1 MTEPET
7 MQTILIIDD
16 AKENIVVLSR
26 LLKTQ
31 ANIIFA
37 LSGEEGLKIAG
48 TNVPDLILLDISM
61 PGLNGFEV
69 LEHLKQAA
77 ATADIPIIFITGI
90 PDAETEEKGLNLGA
104 VDYITKP
111 FASAVVKARV
121 RHQLK
126 LQRLTTALIDANARL
141 TQLAMSDPLTG
152 AHNRRYFLDAL
163 KKELDRVQRYRH
175 PSILMVFDIDH
186 FKCIN
191 DNHGHD
197 VGDKVI
203 IEMVRISSTILRKN
217 DIFSRF
223 GGEEFTIL
231 LPETPLAEAEQIA
244 NRLCAQI
251 ARTAIETPEQQ
262 LSFTVSCGVTQ
273 LREDDKSP
281 DTILKRADIAL
292 YQAKQSGRNKV
303 IVAGAC
309 D

>member
-1 MTEPET
+1 MSEPET

-31 ANIIFA
+31 ANITFA
-37 LSGEEGLKIAG
+37 LGGKEGLNIAVA
-48 TNVPDLILLDISM
+48 TPPDLILLDISM

-69 LEHLKQAA
+69 LEHLKQTP

-126 LQRLTTALIDANARL
+126 LQRLTTALREANARL

-163 KKELDRVQRYRH
+163 KKELDRVQRYH
-175 PSILMVFDIDH
+175 HSSILMVFDIDH

-197 VGDKVI
+197 AGDKVI
-203 IEMVRISSTILRKN
+203 IEMVRISSMVLRKN

-231 LPETPLAEAEQIA
+231 LPDTPLSEAEQIA

-251 ARTAIETPEQQ
+251 ARTTVEMIDRP
-262 LSFTVSCGVTQ
+262 LSFTVSCGVTK
-273 LREDDKSP
+273 LCEDDKSP

-292 YQAKQSGRNKV
+292 YQAKQGGRNRV
-303 IVAGAC
+303 VVA
-309 D
+309 DHNE

>member
-69 LEHLKQAA
+69 LEHLKQAQ

-231 LPETPLAEAEQIA
+231 LPETPLTEAEQIA
-244 NRLCAQI
+244 NRLCEQI
-251 ARTAIETPEQQ
+251 ARAAIETPEQQ

-309 D
+309 G